1 MGVFG
6 CHGVHVAAG
15 GQPAWALQ
23 IKVRLSALVAS
34 IFTCREP
41 SPWPLPFF
49 FFLNFYII
57 DKIRDIRNAEHRQS
71 SARCQQLVRRVSGLI
86 LSPGCSL

>member
-1 MGVFG
+1 MGS
-6 CHGVHVAAG
+6 ADQ
-15 GQPAWALQ
+15 GQVVSLSGKHLHLQRAISLAL
-23 IKVRLSALVAS
+23 
-34 IFTCREP
+34 T
-41 SPWPLPFF
+41 FF